1 MEGGN
6 VNTLEAIA
14 ALIERDGSSRR
25 AVSERM
31 GRSPSFITATESQA
45 RRKAGDAH
53 AGTLA
58 ALAKAC
64 GHELAIV
71 PRDDLPPSALVID
84 PPEGNAGD

>member
-1 MEGGN
+1 M
-6 VNTLEAIA
+6 NTLNAITET
-14 ALIERDGSSRR
+14 IERDGSSMR
-25 AVSERM
+25 AISERM
-31 GRSPSFITATESQA
+31 GKSSNYLASTIEQA
-45 RRKAGDAH
+45 KRKTGDAH

-71 PRDDLPPSALVID
+71 PREDLPPSALVID